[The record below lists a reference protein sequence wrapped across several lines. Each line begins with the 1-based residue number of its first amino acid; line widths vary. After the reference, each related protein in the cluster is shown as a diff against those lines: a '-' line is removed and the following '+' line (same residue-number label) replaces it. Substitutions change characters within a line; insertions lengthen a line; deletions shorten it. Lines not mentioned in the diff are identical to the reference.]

1 MISSLHSGVAKVIR
15 SSGQVLDSIGKK
27 FEINA
32 HTDKC
37 TLTKDAKLFLQHKI
51 NCNLS
56 FLSIQTVIPCTKVV
70 KLGKNVPAVDGAF
83 IASSATV
90 VGKVKIAKGAS
101 VWYGAVLRG
110 KNFVLIQFIYVK
122 SFSFS

>member
-37 TLTKDAKLFLQHKI
+37 TLMKDVKLFLAAQ
-51 NCNLS
+51 N
-56 FLSIQTVIPCTKVV
+56 
-70 KLGKNVPAVDGAF
+70 
-83 IASSATV
+83 
-90 VGKVKIAKGAS
+90 
-101 VWYGAVLRG
+101 
-110 KNFVLIQFIYVK
+110 
-122 SFSFS
+122 